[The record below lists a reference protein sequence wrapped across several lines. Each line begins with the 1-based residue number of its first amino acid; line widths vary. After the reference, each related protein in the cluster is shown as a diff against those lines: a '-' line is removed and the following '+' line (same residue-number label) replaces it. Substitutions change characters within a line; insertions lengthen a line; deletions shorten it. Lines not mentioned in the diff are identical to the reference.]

1 MKNEE
6 QMSMKVNFY
15 YVRHGQTLFNR
26 LGRMQG
32 MCDSP
37 LTEKGVED
45 AEEIASVLR
54 QVSFQH
60 AYTSSSERALDTA
73 KIICQYHDV
82 TLIDKKGLKEFDFG
96 DLDGQPMDAFK
107 SRIWGDAMR
116 DDWREYHGE
125 STEIFDQRTRKAFSE
140 ILEDC
145 NDNDNVLIVSHGSFI
160 MHLMKTLLNFDQ
172 HAYVERRNAEGKPW
186 MPNCGIC
193 VFTYEDGKWAMQE
206 EPVSAEE
213 FREKH
218 FPKTVSYYLVR
229 HGETHFN
236 VLHRLQGQC
245 DSPLTENG
253 IAQAKQTC
261 EKLKDVT
268 FDLAFSS
275 TSERA
280 RDTADI
286 ILSNRDMHAY
296 TDERLKET
304 FFGDLEGSDYQENFS
319 EQRERFVEVHYKDIG
334 GEDKED
340 VQKRIVSF
348 LRDTTDQAVDGDN
361 VLLVTH
367 ANYYTVL
374 LETLFGIDRKKLFH
388 EAHEKGINPT
398 PNGGICRFQYHNGTW
413 SLLEM
418 MNGEKYE

>member
-1 MKNEE
+1 MKNEG

-140 ILEDC
+140 IL
-145 NDNDNVLIVSHGSFI
+145 
-160 MHLMKTLLNFDQ
+160 
-172 HAYVERRNAEGKPW
+172 
-186 MPNCGIC
+186 
-193 VFTYEDGKWAMQE
+193 
-206 EPVSAEE
+206 
-213 FREKH
+213 
-218 FPKTVSYYLVR
+218 KTVMIM
-229 HGETHFN
+229 TMF
-236 VLHRLQGQC
+236 
-245 DSPLTENG
+245 
-253 IAQAKQTC
+253 
-261 EKLKDVT
+261 
-268 FDLAFSS
+268 
-275 TSERA
+275 
-280 RDTADI
+280 
-286 ILSNRDMHAY
+286 
-296 TDERLKET
+296 
-304 FFGDLEGSDYQENFS
+304 
-319 EQRERFVEVHYKDIG
+319 
-334 GEDKED
+334 
-340 VQKRIVSF
+340 
-348 LRDTTDQAVDGDN
+348 
-361 VLLVTH
+361 
-367 ANYYTVL
+367 
-374 LETLFGIDRKKLFH
+374 
-388 EAHEKGINPT
+388 
-398 PNGGICRFQYHNGTW
+398 
-413 SLLEM
+413 
-418 MNGEKYE
+418 

>member
-1 MKNEE
+1 
-6 QMSMKVNFY
+6 
-15 YVRHGQTLFNR
+15 
-26 LGRMQG
+26 
-32 MCDSP
+32 
-37 LTEKGVED
+37 
-45 AEEIASVLR
+45 
-54 QVSFQH
+54 
-60 AYTSSSERALDTA
+60 
-73 KIICQYHDV
+73 
-82 TLIDKKGLKEFDFG
+82 
-96 DLDGQPMDAFK
+96 
-107 SRIWGDAMR
+107 
-116 DDWREYHGE
+116 
-125 STEIFDQRTRKAFSE
+125 
-140 ILEDC
+140 
-145 NDNDNVLIVSHGSFI
+145 
-160 MHLMKTLLNFDQ
+160 
-172 HAYVERRNAEGKPW
+172 

-213 FREKH
+213 FRKKH

-253 IAQAKQTC
+253 IKQAKQTC
-261 EKLKDVT
+261 GKLKDVT

-296 TDERLKET
+296 TDERVK
-304 FFGDLEGSDYQENFS
+304 
-319 EQRERFVEVHYKDIG
+319 ERFDEVHYKDIG

-348 LRDTTDQAVDGDN
+348 LRDTVDQAKDGDN

>member
-1 MKNEE
+1 
-6 QMSMKVNFY
+6 MKVNFY

-37 LTEKGVED
+37 LTEQGIED

-60 AYTSSSERALDTA
+60 AYTSSSERAFDTA

-107 SRIWGDAMR
+107 SRILGDAMR

-125 STEIFDQRTRKAFSE
+125 STETFDQRTRKAFSE

-172 HAYVERRNAEGKPW
+172 HAYAEKRNAEGKPW

-193 VFTYEDGKWAMQE
+193 VFTYEDGVWAMQE

-296 TDERLKET
+296 TDERLKEI

-319 EQRERFVEVHYKDIG
+319 EQQERFDEVHYKDIG

-367 ANYYTVL
+367 ENYYTVL
-374 LETLFGIDRKKLFH
+374 LETLFGIDRKKSFH

>member
-1 MKNEE
+1 M
-6 QMSMKVNFY
+6 
-15 YVRHGQTLFNR
+15 
-26 LGRMQG
+26 
-32 MCDSP
+32 
-37 LTEKGVED
+37 
-45 AEEIASVLR
+45 
-54 QVSFQH
+54 
-60 AYTSSSERALDTA
+60 

-82 TLIDKKGLKEFDFG
+82 NLINKKGLKEFDFG

-172 HAYVERRNAEGKPW
+172 HAYAEKRNAEGKPW

-193 VFTYEDGKWAMQE
+193 VFTYEDGVWAMQE

-253 IAQAKQTC
+253 IKQAKQTC
-261 EKLKDVT
+261 KKLKDVT

-275 TSERA
+275 TSERT

-286 ILSNRDMHAY
+286 ILKDRDLHAY
-296 TDERLKET
+296 TDERLKEI
-304 FFGDLEGSDYQENFS
+304 FFGDLEGSDYTENFS
-319 EQRERFVEVHYKDIG
+319 EQQERFDHVHYKDIG

-348 LRDTTDQAVDGDN
+348 LRDTVDQAKDGDN

>member
-1 MKNEE
+1 
-6 QMSMKVNFY
+6 
-15 YVRHGQTLFNR
+15 
-26 LGRMQG
+26 
-32 MCDSP
+32 
-37 LTEKGVED
+37 
-45 AEEIASVLR
+45 
-54 QVSFQH
+54 
-60 AYTSSSERALDTA
+60 
-73 KIICQYHDV
+73 
-82 TLIDKKGLKEFDFG
+82 
-96 DLDGQPMDAFK
+96 
-107 SRIWGDAMR
+107 
-116 DDWREYHGE
+116 
-125 STEIFDQRTRKAFSE
+125 
-140 ILEDC
+140 
-145 NDNDNVLIVSHGSFI
+145 
-160 MHLMKTLLNFDQ
+160 
-172 HAYVERRNAEGKPW
+172 
-186 MPNCGIC
+186 
-193 VFTYEDGKWAMQE
+193 MQE

-296 TDERLKET
+296 TDERLKEI
-304 FFGDLEGSDYQENFS
+304 FFGDLEGSDYTENFS
-319 EQRERFVEVHYKDIG
+319 EQQERFDEVHYKDIG

-361 VLLVTH
+361 VLLDTH